1 MTQVETL
8 AKYAARAS
16 FADLSAESRR
26 QLPIHILDSLGCC
39 IAALGADPIEA
50 CRQQVAEFGGS
61 GPSALIGGG
70 KANPIYAAFWHT
82 ALVRYVDFMDNFLA
96 PTETCHTADNFGVAL
111 TIADY
116 VGGSGRDLMLGVA
129 LGYTVQSRFV
139 DHANFMSSGF
149 DHTSQLAFSLNAA
162 AGRLLGLS
170 EQQIAHAMAM
180 AAVSDASFAVV
191 RAKPLS
197 QWKGLASAQSA
208 LGAMNTLFL
217 ARRGVQGPLQVIEGP
232 LGIDHLLRMKINID
246 WDKQGYEGVVE
257 STIKKYNSMIHTQSA
272 VHCMV
277 ELAKQNKLDPDK
289 VVSIEAEVFQLA
301 FDFAGGGL
309 YGVDKVIRIKEQAD
323 HSLPYLLAVAL
334 LDGDVMPAQFK
345 PDRIIKPDVQSL
357 LKKVSVRP
365 NYEFTEEY
373 PKKMPAKIIVRLQD
387 GRVIEHEVQDY
398 PGMASHPFTWEDA
411 VEKFDRLMAGRVD
424 QGLSRRDQGCRTFA
438 RKHSG
443 WGPDETARLRQ
454 DRPGEA
460 IVIESSLRNRQQERS
475 QKTGEIQ
482 MAITSESVREIF
494 KGLENGDGATFFER
508 VADDVDWIVMGTHPL
523 AGHYRSKKAF
533 REGTFAKLGQV
544 LQNGAQL
551 HVEDLIV
558 KDDEAVVELHS
569 LATAKNGMRF
579 NNRYCWVVYFRGGLI
594 VRVRAYLDSA
604 MVARLFEENPIA

>member
-1 MTQVETL
+1 MTQVESL

-26 QLPIHILDSLGCC
+26 QLPIHILDSLACS
-39 IAALGADPIEA
+39 IAALGAGPVDA
-50 CRQQVAEFGGS
+50 CRAQVTEFGGT
-61 GPSALIGGG
+61 GPSTLIGGG
-70 KANPIYAAFWHT
+70 QANPIYAAFWHT

-116 VGGSGRDLMLGVA
+116 VGGSGRDLMLAVA
-129 LGYTVQSRFV
+129 LGYTVQSRLV

-170 EQQIAHAMAM
+170 EQQIANAIAM

-217 ARRGVQGPLQVIEGP
+217 ARRGVQGPLQVVEGP

-277 ELAKQNKLDPDK
+277 EIARQNKIDPSK

-301 FDFAGGGL
+301 YDFAGGGL
-309 YGVDKVIRIKEQAD
+309 YGMDKVIRIKEQAD

-334 LDGDVMPAQFK
+334 LDGDVMPAQFQ
-345 PDRIIKPDVQSL
+345 PDRIARADVQNL

-365 NYEFTEEY
+365 NHEFTEEY
-373 PKKMPAKIIVRLQD
+373 PAKMPARITVRLQD
-387 GRVIEHEVQDY
+387 GKVIEHEVQDY
-398 PGMASHPFTWEDA
+398 PGLASHPFTWEDS
-411 VEKFDRLMAGRVD
+411 VEKFDKLVAGRVD
-424 QGLSRRDQGCRTFA
+424 GVLG
-438 RKHSG
+438 
-443 WGPDETARLRQ
+443 RQ
-454 DRPGEA
+454 IKA
-460 IVIESSLRNRQQERS
+460 AVYSLED
-475 QKTGEIQ
+475 IQ
-482 MAITSESVREIF
+482 VKDLMQ
-494 KGLENGDGATFFER
+494 L
-508 VADDVDWIVMGTHPL
+508 
-523 AGHYRSKKAF
+523 
-533 REGTFAKLGQV
+533 LGQIKV
-544 LQNGAQL
+544 N
-551 HVEDLIV
+551 
-558 KDDEAVVELHS
+558 
-569 LATAKNGMRF
+569 
-579 NNRYCWVVYFRGGLI
+579 
-594 VRVRAYLDSA
+594 
-604 MVARLFEENPIA
+604 

>member
-50 CRQQVAEFGGS
+50 CWQQVAEFGGG

-116 VGGSGRDLMLGVA
+116 VGASGRDLMLAVA
-129 LGYTVQSRFV
+129 LGYTVQSRLV

-170 EQQIAHAMAM
+170 EQQIANAIAM

-232 LGIDHLLRMKINID
+232 NGIDNLLHMQIHID
-246 WDKQGYEGVVE
+246 WDKQGYEGVVG

-277 ELAKQNKLDPDK
+277 ELIRQNKLDPGK
-289 VVSIEAEVFQLA
+289 VVSFEADVIRIA
-301 FDFAGGGL
+301 YDFAGGGH
-309 YGVDKVIRIKEQAD
+309 YGVDKVIRTKEQAD

-334 LDGDVMPAQFK
+334 LDGDVMPAQFE
-345 PDRIIKPDVQSL
+345 PDRIMRADVQQL

-365 NYEFTEEY
+365 DQEFTDQY
-373 PKKMPAKIIVRLQD
+373 PAKMPAKITVRLQD
-387 GRVIEHEVQDY
+387 GQVIEHEVQDF
-398 PGMASHPFTWEDA
+398 PGLASHPFTWEDS
-411 VEKFDRLMAGRVD
+411 VEKFDRLVDGRVD
-424 QGLSRRDQGCRTFA
+424 EGLC
-438 RKHSG
+438 
-443 WGPDETARLRQ
+443 
-454 DRPGEA
+454 
-460 IVIESSLRNRQQERS
+460 
-475 QKTGEIQ
+475 
-482 MAITSESVREIF
+482 REI
-494 KGLENGDGATFFER
+494 
-508 VADDVDWIVMGTHPL
+508 
-523 AGHYRSKKAF
+523 
-533 REGTFAKLGQV
+533 
-544 LQNGAQL
+544 
-551 HVEDLIV
+551 
-558 KDDEAVVELHS
+558 KDALHS
-569 LATAKNGMRF
+569 LESIQVADLMALFGRAKGITA
-579 NNRYCWVVYFRGGLI
+579 
-594 VRVRAYLDSA
+594 VRH
-604 MVARLFEENPIA
+604 